1 MPVNFFEKMK
11 NVYLD
16 ANLRSKLQFS
26 GDIVSYFKTSKATF
40 EQLSK
45 GPNNPVIVEN
55 QKKNVK
61 MNIKLEINSDHVLTG
76 LRMKLDF
83 TSKSQNGIQLK
94 LFNRVVKLKAKT
106 GIWFDIPFCDAEVM
120 YCQSQNLEA
129 ELITDD
135 VANSPIKIFQVEFFA
150 FPRKEF

>member
-16 ANLRSKLQFS
+16 ANLRSKLQLT
-26 GDIVSYFKTSKATF
+26 GDIVNYFKTSKATF

-45 GPNNPVIVEN
+45 GPNSPVIVES
-55 QKKNVK
+55 QKKSVK

-83 TSKSQNGIQLK
+83 TNKS
-94 LFNRVVKLKAKT
+94 
-106 GIWFDIPFCDAEVM
+106 
-120 YCQSQNLEA
+120 
-129 ELITDD
+129 
-135 VANSPIKIFQVEFFA
+135 
-150 FPRKEF
+150 